1 MFAPNG
7 TFVLERPSVVRAVIV
22 LPLWQE
28 LSVATATPR
37 YTVNASTNIPAPCS
51 SEVGPTLLYA
61 WIYPRVRVLWQD
73 VPFSA
78 LTSLATRR
86 VVGTRLRVY
95 VGRST
100 LPSVSACCQAQ

>member
-7 TFVLERPSVVRAVIV
+7 TFVLERPSVVRAVAV
-22 LPLWQE
+22 LSLWQE

-37 YTVNASTNIPAPCS
+37 YTVNASTDIPALCS
-51 SEVGPTLLYA
+51 SEVGSTLLYA

-73 VPFSA
+73 VPFSVW
-78 LTSLATRR
+78 SPLATWS
-86 VVGTRLRVY
+86 VVGVRLQVN

-100 LPSVSACCQAQ
+100 SPSISAC